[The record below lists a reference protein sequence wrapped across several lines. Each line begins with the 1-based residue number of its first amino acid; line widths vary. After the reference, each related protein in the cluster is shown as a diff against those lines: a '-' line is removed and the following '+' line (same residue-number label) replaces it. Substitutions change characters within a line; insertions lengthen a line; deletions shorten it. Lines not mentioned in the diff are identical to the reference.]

1 MPTNNEK
8 KKAYLKEYQKKWL
21 RKRRQDWIDINGPC
35 KHCGTW
41 ENLEVDHIKRE
52 DKTMHTASI
61 WSKRQEVRELELSKC
76 QVLCRECHLKK
87 TIEESN
93 YPGIIH
99 GSTRGYDHYGCRC
112 EECKLT
118 KRKRSMKLR
127 NPDKYKELYGNE

>member
-1 MPTNNEK
+1 MPTNNAK

-61 WSKRQEVRELELSKC
+61 WSKRQEVRERELSKC

-87 TIEESN
+87 TLDEAN

-99 GSTRGYDHYGCRC
+99 GSSRGYDHYACRC
-112 EECKLT
+112 DECKEA
-118 KRKRSMKLR
+118 KRKRSMKSR
-127 NPDKYKELYGNE
+127 NPNKYKEIYGDD